1 MTVRAEG
8 DQLREA
14 ERALEQAEWDR
25 ARQHFEAVLAT
36 ADSAPAYEGLGLAL
50 WFLGEVAEGIAA
62 RERAFD
68 AYAAE
73 GRCSDAARV
82 AVWVS
87 NQHEIAG
94 RSSAARG
101 WLARAERAVAEVEQ
115 LRRARLGRGPAGPD
129 RIRGGRP
136 DRVRP
141 GGHGRSPGRRP
152 TGTWRSSRSACSAGA
167 R

>member
-14 ERALEQAEWDR
+14 ERALEQAEWDQ
-25 ARQHFEAVLAT
+25 ARRGFEAVLET
-36 ADSAPAYEGLGLAL
+36 ADSARRTKGLGLAL
-50 WFLGEVAEGIAA
+50 WFLGEVADGIAT
-62 RERAFD
+62 RERAFE
-68 AYAAE
+68 AYVAE

-94 RSSAARG
+94 RTSAARG
-101 WLARAERAVAEVEQ
+101 WLARAERAVPRSTVAPGTAGW
-115 LRRARLGRGPAGPD
+115 RSSGHGPPRGD
-129 RIRGGRP
+129 RP

-141 GGHGRSPGRRP
+141 ASHGDRPRGGRR
-152 TGTWRSSRSACSAGA
+152 
-167 R
+167 